1 MLNKVLLSAA
11 ITLGAALAVATPAS
25 ADPSLFD
32 TLGCGCST
40 QARDVPRGGSTVKD
54 QVNRGIQDGLG
65 YLQGDPP
72 IPGGF

>member
-1 MLNKVLLSAA
+1 MLNNVLLSAA

-40 QARDVPRGGSTVKD
+40 QASDIPQGRSTVTD
-54 QVNRGIQDGLG
+54 QVNRGIQDGLA
-65 YLQGDPP
+65 YLHGDAPS
-72 IPGGF
+72 PGGF